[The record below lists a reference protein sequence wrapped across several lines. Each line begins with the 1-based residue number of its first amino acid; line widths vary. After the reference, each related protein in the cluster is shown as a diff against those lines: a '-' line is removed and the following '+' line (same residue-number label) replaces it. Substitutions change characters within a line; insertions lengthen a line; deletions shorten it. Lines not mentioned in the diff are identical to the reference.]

1 MGDTAQF
8 FSITLTNSFSYEQ
21 YQIIQSIHNYV
32 VIVQILNF
40 DFSITIEICI
50 SILPVSILVQIIF

>member
-32 VIVQILNF
+32 VIVA
-40 DFSITIEICI
+40 DFK
-50 SILPVSILVQIIF
+50 F